1 MISSSVEI
9 LLIEDNP
16 NDAELTMDALKNKKL
31 ANRVKIIEDGAQALE
46 YIFGRGKYS
55 EQKSIPKLI
64 LLDLK
69 LPKISGLEVLKELKN
84 NNKTRKIPVVM
95 LTSSKEDSDIKEAYK
110 LGANS
115 YIVKP
120 VDFDQFTKAV
130 GEIGLYW
137 LLLNE
142 SPE

>member
-1 MISSSVEI
+1 MISSVEI

-16 NDAELTMDALKNKKL
+16 SDAELITDALKSKNL
-31 ANRVKIIEDGAQALE
+31 VNRVKILEDGAQVLD
-46 YIFGRGKYS
+46 YFFRRGKFS
-55 EQKSIPKLI
+55 KRKSLPKLI

-69 LPKISGLEVLKELKN
+69 LPKVNGLEVLKEIKSN
-84 NNKTRKIPVVM
+84 KKTRKIPVVV

-115 YIVKP
+115 YILKP
-120 VDFDQFTKAV
+120 VDYNQFTKAV

-142 SPE
+142 SQ